1 VAAAALLL
9 ASPTKVRSRSNCPAA
24 ADYAPFDVDVTTKD
38 PGDAALL
45 GIGVRVVIGGD
56 SPGGVAMGG
65 IAWVGSFGTNNPAFV
80 YPYRF
85 YSSVKGA
92 GEAAS
97 HEAGHTLGLLHDDN
111 VPSGNIWGPIMVRC

>member
-1 VAAAALLL
+1 MCLSNAL
-9 ASPTKVRSRSNCPAA
+9 PA

-56 SPGGVAMGG
+56 SPGGVGMGG
-65 IAWVGSFGTNNPAFV
+65 VAWVGSFGTNNPAFV

-85 YSSVKGA
+85 YSSVKGT
-92 GEAAS
+92 GEAAA

-111 VPSGNIWGPIMVRC
+111 VPDDNIWGPIMVSG